1 MLPNFFTCCSLL
13 ETSRKKKKNMVITHR
28 DQNLEKVKLEV
39 DPQFLYFHVKPMG
52 SEKQTKL
59 SLRSEM
65 VKPRTKGGMASSG
78 RNRSSKDLA
87 DYSGTRDQE
96 AYKTHDEDEEEEEEM
111 GMEFVIMTEVF
122 NAVSAMTIAY
132 VSLQEAHNPWDPEK
146 LRVADVAVVGELRRL
161 GDLREGYLRRRCYG
175 GGSGDMLREA
185 VVPYEAAIEELKKEV
200 KARDMEV
207 DNLKEKLKSIIGEA
221 NSGKKS
227 RKSLSRRK
235 VHYITQ
241 VLVAPAPELFEGA
254 MSGVREALDTFT
266 IVLLSLM
273 RAAHWDIAA
282 AVRSIEAATATAT
295 RISASSVIQTQR
307 ANAKFA
313 LQSYISRKVFQ
324 GFDHESFYMDNDLS
338 SVLSPD
344 QYRRDCFAEYCDMKS
359 MDSTELLSIQPS
371 CNFGKFCSNKYLAIV
386 HSKMEESFFGDLEH
400 RQQAVEGRHPRSQ
413 FYRQFLELAKAMW
426 LLHLLAFSIDPA
438 PSQFEAS
445 RGADFHPHCMESVIK
460 SPGQVPSGQVV
471 GFPLIPGFKLGN
483 GSVIKARVYLVS
495 KN

>member
-1 MLPNFFTCCSLL
+1 MFPNFFTCCSLL

-39 DPQFLYFHVKPMG
+39 DPQLLYFHVKPMG
-52 SEKQTKL
+52 SRKQTEL

-65 VKPRTKGGMASSG
+65 VKPRTKGRMASSG
-78 RNRSSKDLA
+78 RNRSSGDLA
-87 DYSGTRDQE
+87 DYRGTRDQE

-146 LRVADVAVVGELRRL
+146 LRAADVAVVGELRRL
-161 GDLREGYLRRRCYG
+161 GDLRERYLRRRCYG

-227 RKSLSRRK
+227 RNSMSRRK
-235 VHYITQ
+235 VHCITQ
-241 VLVAPAPELFEGA
+241 VSTAPAPELFEGA
-254 MSGVREALDTFT
+254 MSGVREASDTFT

-282 AVRSIEAATATAT
+282 VVRSIEAATATAT

-324 GFDHESFYMDNDLS
+324 GFDHESFYMDNGLS

-344 QYRRDCFAEYCDMKS
+344 QYRRDCFAEYCDIKS
-359 MDSTELLSIQPS
+359 MDSTELLNIQPS

-386 HSKMEESFFGDLEH
+386 HPKMEESFFGDLEQ
-400 RQQAVEGRHPRSQ
+400 RQQVVEGRNPRSQ

-426 LLHLLAFSIDPA
+426 LLHLLAFSLDPA
-438 PSQFEAS
+438 PSQFEAR
-445 RGADFHPHCMESVIK
+445 RGADFHPDYMESVLK

-483 GSVIKARVYLVS
+483 GSIIKARVYLVS